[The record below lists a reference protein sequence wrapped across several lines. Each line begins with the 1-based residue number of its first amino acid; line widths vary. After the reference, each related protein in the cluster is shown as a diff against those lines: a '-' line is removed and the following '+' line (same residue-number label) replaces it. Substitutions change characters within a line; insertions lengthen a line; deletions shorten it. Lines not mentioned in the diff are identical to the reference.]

1 MVRDISGAG
10 TPQSGA
16 SNTNKS
22 ANSRDVLAKQVPA
35 DQPQTAQKPE
45 SAKDVVE
52 ISSQAKVMKNL
63 EAKLSQLPDI
73 DQKRVD
79 AIKSA
84 IADGSYEVDAQRI
97 ADRMLQADDDFDFS

>member
-10 TPQSGA
+10 IAQSGA

-22 ANSRDVLAKQVPA
+22 ANSKDALAQQSVA
-35 DQPQTAQKPE
+35 SQPQAVQQPE

-63 EAKLSQLPDI
+63 EAKLSQLPEI

-84 IADGSYEVDAQRI
+84 IADGSYEVDTQSV
-97 ADRMLQADDDFDFS
+97 ADRMLQADDDFDFM